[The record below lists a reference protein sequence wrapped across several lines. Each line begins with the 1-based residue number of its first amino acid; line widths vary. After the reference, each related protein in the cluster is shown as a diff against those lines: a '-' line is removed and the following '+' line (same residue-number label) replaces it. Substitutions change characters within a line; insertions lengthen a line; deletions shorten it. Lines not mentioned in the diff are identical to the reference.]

1 MNVFQIYLTEDEGA
15 LPPVMKARS
24 ETVAA
29 LFANATH
36 ILHTNTSL
44 RNFIRDNYPEDVLNA
59 YDKLVPY
66 AYKADLARYC
76 LINKMGGWY
85 FDIGLYTA
93 LKSVVIQGIEN
104 LDMIVF
110 SDMHKFTGSI
120 WSAINGCLYSK
131 PDNPVLQKAI
141 DLIVKNCKTEYYGRT
156 ILDPT
161 GPNLF
166 GRAIA
171 EVGGDMNILYGSHI
185 ELTPGF
191 KFTNEAIVMP
201 DGVILAYCKN
211 GVGADLTCLGGKGV
225 NNYAELWRSRKVYTT
240 Q

>member
-1 MNVFQIYLTEDEGA
+1 MNVFQIYLTDEESP
-15 LPPVMKARS
+15 LPPTMKARS
-24 ETVAA
+24 QTIAS
-29 LFANATH
+29 LFANANHT
-36 ILHTNTSL
+36 LYTNTNL
-44 RNFIRDNYPEDVLNA
+44 RKFIGDNYPKEVLNA

-66 AYKADLARYC
+66 SYKADLARYC
-76 LINKMGGWY
+76 LVNKMGGWY
-85 FDIGLYTA
+85 FDIGLHTTLNA
-93 LKSVVIQGIEN
+93 ISMPCIEN
-104 LDMIVF
+104 IDMIAF
-110 SDMHKFTGSI
+110 SDIHKCTGTI
-120 WSAINGCLYSK
+120 WSAINGCFYSK
-131 PDNPVLQKAI
+131 PDNPVLKKAI
-141 DLIVKNCKTEYYGRT
+141 DLIVHNCKTEYYGKT
-156 ILDPT
+156 QLDPT

-171 EVGGDMNILYGSHI
+171 EVGGDMNIIYGSHI

-240 Q
+240 

>member
-1 MNVFQIYLTEDEGA
+1 MNVFQIYLTDEESA

-24 ETVAA
+24 ETISA
-29 LFANATH
+29 LFANSTYT
-36 ILHTNTSL
+36 LHTNTSL
-44 RNFIRDNYPEDVLNA
+44 RNFIRDNYSEDVLVA
-59 YDKLVPY
+59 YDKLIPY
-66 AYKADLARYC
+66 SYKADLARHC
-76 LINKMGGWY
+76 LLNKMGGWY
-85 FDIGLYTA
+85 FDIGLHTT
-93 LKSVVIQGIEN
+93 LFGVVMHGIEN

-110 SDMHKFTGSI
+110 SDIHKFTGSI
-120 WSAINGCLYSK
+120 WSALPGCFYSK

-156 ILDPT
+156 QLDPT

-171 EVGGDMNILYGSHI
+171 EVGGGMNILYGSHI

-191 KFTNEAIVMP
+191 KITNEAIVMP
-201 DGVILAYCKN
+201 DGLILANCKN
-211 GVGADLTCLGGKGV
+211 SVGADLTCLGGKGV

-240 Q
+240 

>member
-1 MNVFQIYLTEDEGA
+1 MNVFQIYLTDEECA

-24 ETVAA
+24 ETIAA
-29 LFANATH
+29 LFENSIHT
-36 ILHTNTSL
+36 LHTNASL
-44 RNFIRDNYPEDVLNA
+44 RNFIRDNYPEDVLAA

-66 AYKADLARYC
+66 SYKADLARYC
-76 LINKMGGWY
+76 LLNKMGGWY
-85 FDIGLYTA
+85 FDIGLHTT
-93 LKSVVIQGIEN
+93 LKRVVMKGIEN

-110 SDMHKFTGSI
+110 SDIHKFTGTI
-120 WSAINGCLYSK
+120 WSALSGCFYSK

-156 ILDPT
+156 YLDPT

-166 GRAIA
+166 GRALA
-171 EVGGDMNILYGSHI
+171 EVGGDMNIVYGSHI

-191 KFTNEAIVMP
+191 KFTNEAIVMH
-201 DGVILAYCKN
+201 DGEILAYCKN

-225 NNYAELWRSRKVYTT
+225 NNYAELWISRKVYTT
-240 Q
+240 

>member
-1 MNVFQIYLTEDEGA
+1 MNVFQIYLTDEENE

-24 ETVAA
+24 ASIA
-29 LFANATH
+29 SLFANAN
-36 ILHTNTSL
+36 HTLYTNSSL
-44 RNFIRDNYPEDVLNA
+44 RNFIRDNYSESVLNA

-66 AYKADLARYC
+66 SYKCDLARYC
-76 LINKMGGWY
+76 LINKLGGWY
-85 FDIGLYTA
+85 FDIGLHTT
-93 LKSVVIQGIEN
+93 LKGVSIQGIEN
-104 LDMIVF
+104 LDMIAF

-120 WSAINGCLYSK
+120 WSALSGCFYSK
-131 PDNPVLQKAI
+131 PNNPVLQKAI
-141 DLIVKNCKTEYYGRT
+141 DLIVYHCHTEYYGKT
-156 ILDPT
+156 QLDPT

-171 EVGGDMNILYGSHI
+171 ELGGDMNIIYGSHM
-185 ELTPGF
+185 ELTPGL

-225 NNYAELWRSRKVYTT
+225 NNYAELWKTRKIYN
-240 Q
+240 